1 MNLLNN
7 IFSYDNMEINK
18 VNKRYIL
25 IFSLLIILILLLMII
40 KKDNYYENTFTV
52 IDNSI
57 VLLVDKNYVNKI
69 KDNKKIIIDNID
81 CEYSINSVEP
91 LNDMYMVNIKIDIK
105 INVNNG
111 SYKLY
116 LGKERIFDYIVR
128 IIKKWK

>member
-81 CEYSINSVEP
+81 CEYSINSVES

-128 IIKKWK
+128 IIKK